1 MKLFRDEHMMGTA
14 MTPPLSSLP
23 SPWNKLATGNTT
35 QTQLERLSLNLRHTH
50 EECWLD
56 YHYNSGD
63 DDNANDERSAPP
75 EQSLRFLLSDSAASI
90 RILPQLADRAVVA
103 RPMMPTELLPKQRTT
118 LFISTVLWARIS
130 IEELTLAE
138 FATVRLSDTW
148 FGANT
153 RRGELCYASQT
164 RALLNLDNIQYS
176 PFRAITPITIDNQ
189 GEDNVRLDRINVP
202 VPHLTLYCDGQRF
215 WTSALRVL
223 RETNLANANLHI
235 DNKPPNQS
243 VQIAPPRRPIRG
255 GVFERA
261 VDLLFA

>member
-1 MKLFRDEHMMGTA
+1 MNFFRDEHMMGNA
-14 MTPPLSSLP
+14 ITPPLASLP
-23 SPWNKLATGNTT
+23 PPWNELATGNTA
-35 QTQLERLSLNLRHTH
+35 QTQLERLSLNLRYTR

-56 YHYNSGD
+56 YHYNGGNEDSD
-63 DDNANDERSAPP
+63 ARQPLS
-75 EQSLRFLLSDSAASI
+75 EQSLRFLLSDSADSI
-90 RILPQLADRAVVA
+90 RITPQLADRAVVA

-130 IEELTLAE
+130 VDELTLAE

-164 RALLNLDNIQYS
+164 RALLNLDNVQYS

-235 DNKPPNQS
+235 DNKPPYQS
-243 VQIAPPRRPIRG
+243 VQIAAPRRPIRG

>member
-1 MKLFRDEHMMGTA
+1 MMGKTNH
-14 MTPPLSSLP
+14 PPLNSLP
-23 SPWNKLATGNTT
+23 TPWNELAAGTAT
-35 QTQLERLSLNLRHTH
+35 QTRLERLSLSLRHTR

-56 YHYNSGD
+56 YDYD
-63 DDNANDERSAPP
+63 RDDNMSERATDERHVDAT
-75 EQSLRFLLSDSAASI
+75 QSLRFLLSDGANNI
-90 RILPQLADRAVVA
+90 RITPHLADRAVVA
-103 RPMMPTELLPKQRTT
+103 RPMMPTELLPKQRAT
-118 LFISTVLWARIS
+118 LFISTVLWARVVAGD
-130 IEELTLAE
+130 LTLADL
-138 FATVRLSDTW
+138 ATVRLSDTW

-164 RALLNLDNIQYS
+164 RALLNLDNVQYS

-189 GEDNVRLDRINVP
+189 GTDNVRLDRINVP

-223 RETNLANANLHI
+223 RENNLATANLHI

-243 VQIAPPRRPIRG
+243 VQVASPRRPIRG